1 MNEVFKDYKGKQKE
15 SGDFMKLTNEQKNI
29 INLVMKGRKNIDIA
43 EEMGYSPATVKKRLS
58 ALYKKFYVTGRTELI
73 YKVLCDKIV

>member
-1 MNEVFKDYKGKQKE
+1 MKFTRKKE